1 MKTMRKELIGLAA
14 LLLTAAG
21 GVDAAAKN
29 PRTELPAADIGARLG
44 RVDREIERRRAELS
58 YFVWNRYLEYAERAG
73 LTIEVF
79 DFPGVNGRALCDTVP
94 EIAALHRDF
103 LAADSAY
110 VEVLRTDPAY
120 EKLHAEY
127 VRVRD
132 LKLDDARRR
141 PNYEGYQE
149 LYARLRRDNPDYQ
162 PVYKAFTEAK
172 RVRNQAIA
180 RRIGEYFQSVGRPIP
195 YQKQLSGFS
204 KPMQALREEWPEIG
218 RMDQEISVLRKLRGE
233 LYERQQREALE
244 VPREADPESKS
255 EADFF

>member
-29 PRTELPAADIGARLG
+29 PRTELPAADIGARLE
-44 RVDREIERRRAELS
+44 RVDREIERRRAELT

-110 VEVLRTDPAY
+110 TEVLRTDPAY
-120 EKLHAEY
+120 EELHAEY

-132 LKLDDARRR
+132 LERSDARRR
-141 PNYEGYQE
+141 PNHEGYQE
-149 LYARLRRDNPDYQ
+149 LYARLRRDNPDYR
-162 PVYKAFTEAK
+162 PAYEAFTEAK

-195 YQKQLSGFS
+195 YQKLLPGFG

-218 RMDQEISVLRKLRGE
+218 RMDQEIFVLRKLRGE
-233 LYERQQREALE
+233 LYERQQREVLE
-244 VPREADPESKS
+244 VPREEGAQS
-255 EADFF
+255 EDAVFL